1 MPAQPI
7 EEREVDVIVLGAGA
21 GGLAA
26 ACVAAAE
33 GLETVLIEK
42 SDAVGGTTAVSGGMV
57 WIPAN
62 PKMLDA
68 GIEDSIEN
76 ARTYL
81 DHSAPAAR
89 DTAVREAFLAR
100 GPEAIA
106 YLEQRTAL
114 QLRPVT
120 NYPDYYPKLPGATLG
135 GRVLEPVDFDG
146 YTLGR
151 SFGLLRWPLPEF
163 MLFGGMMIAR
173 ADLPHFRSVL
183 RSPRAALRV
192 ARLILEYAWQRL
204 FAPRGTRLVLGNAL
218 VGQLFK
224 SALDLGVG
232 LQFGARAARVVIED
246 GRAAG
251 VEIDLG
257 EAREGEAQTAA
268 ESETET
274 ESEPQP
280 HPPAD
285 RNRIRARAGVVLAT
299 GGFSHDPGLRASLLP
314 ENVTAASPVCP
325 TNTGDGLRVGVEAGG
340 IIGTHNSQ
348 NAFWAPV
355 SQFERADGSEGVF
368 PHTVADRGKPG
379 IVALTSAGERFTSEA
394 VSYHEFVLAMF
405 RGNEHGAAVPAYL
418 ICDRKSLW
426 QYGLGAVKPFTLTL
440 EPHTASG
447 YLVEADTLDELARR
461 LEIDAGAI
469 AQTIATYN
477 ADARNGIDSLFGLGG
492 DPYQRYLGDRDQ
504 VPNPCMRPIETPPYY
519 AIRLYPSDLGTIA
532 GLMTDAQA
540 RVLDAEGRPIEGLY
554 ACGNDMNSVMDG
566 AYPGPGITLG
576 PALVFG
582 YIAARAIAQAAFE
595 ASEASDSAEPS

>member
-33 GLETVLIEK
+33 GLETLLIEK
-42 SDAVGGTTAVSGGMV
+42 SDFVGGTTAVSGGMV

-62 PKMLDA
+62 PKMRDA
-68 GIEDSIEN
+68 GIEDSIES
-76 ARTYL
+76 AREYL
-81 DHSAPAAR
+81 DHCAPATR

-106 YLEQRTAL
+106 YLEERTAL
-114 QLRPVT
+114 RLRPVT
-120 NYPDYYPKLPGATLG
+120 NYPDYYPDLPGATLG
-135 GRVLEPVDFDG
+135 GRVLEPEDFDG
-146 YTLGR
+146 YALGR

-183 RSPRAALRV
+183 RSPRAVLRV

-218 VGQLFK
+218 IGQLFK
-224 SALDLGVG
+224 SALDLRVRLQLGV
-232 LQFGARAARVVIED
+232 RTARVVIED

-251 VEIDLG
+251 VEIETATQP
-257 EAREGEAQTAA
+257 EAGTEADA
-268 ESETET
+268 EPRTI
-274 ESEPQP
+274 
-280 HPPAD
+280 
-285 RNRIRARAGVVLAT
+285 RIRARAGVVLAT

-314 ENVTAASPVCP
+314 ENLSAASPVCRSVA
-325 TNTGDGLRVGVEAGG
+325 GDGLRFGVDAGG
-340 IIGTHNSQ
+340 VIGTHNSQ

-355 SQFERADGSEGVF
+355 SQFDREDGSEGVF

-379 IVALTSAGERFTSEA
+379 LVALTSAGERFTSEA

-405 RGNEHGAAVPAYL
+405 RGNAHGAAVPAYL

-440 EPHTASG
+440 EPHTANG
-447 YLVEADTLDELARR
+447 YLVEAGTLDALAQR
-461 LEIDAGAI
+461 LEIDSAAL

-477 ADARNGIDSLFGLGG
+477 ADARSGTDSLFGLGG
-492 DPYQRYLGDRDQ
+492 DPYQRYLGDRDHG
-504 VPNPCMRPIETPPYY
+504 PNPCMRPIETPPYY
-519 AIRLYPSDLGTIA
+519 AIRLFPSDLGTIA
-532 GLMTDAQA
+532 GLMTDASA
-540 RVLDAEGRPIEGLY
+540 RVLDADGQPIEGLY
-554 ACGNDMNSVMDG
+554 ACGNDMNSIMDG

-582 YIAARAIAQAAFE
+582 YIAARAIARSAQTASAT
-595 ASEASDSAEPS
+595 SEASGAT

>member
-1 MPAQPI
+1 MPAPPI
-7 EEREVDVIVLGAGA
+7 EDREVDVIVLGAGA

-33 GLETVLIEK
+33 GLETLLVEK
-42 SDAVGGTTAVSGGMV
+42 SDFVGGTTAVSGGMV

-62 PKMLDA
+62 PKMRDA
-68 GIEDSIEN
+68 GIDDSIEN
-76 ARTYL
+76 ARNYL
-81 DHSAPAAR
+81 DHAAPATR

-106 YLEQRTAL
+106 YLEECTAL

-120 NYPDYYPKLPGATLG
+120 NYPDYYPNLPGATLG

-151 SFGLLRWPLPEF
+151 SFGLLRWPLAEF

-173 ADLPHFRSVL
+173 ADLPHLRSAL

-218 VGQLFK
+218 IGQLFK
-224 SALDLGVG
+224 SALDLGVNLRLG
-232 LQFGARAARVVIED
+232 VRAARLVIED

-251 VEIDLG
+251 IEVDTGAALEGGTEI
-257 EAREGEAQTAA
+257 EAQ
-268 ESETET
+268 
-274 ESEPQP
+274 
-280 HPPAD
+280 
-285 RNRIRARAGVVLAT
+285 RIRARAGVVLAT
-299 GGFSHDPGLRASLLP
+299 GGFSNDPALRASLLP
-314 ENVTAASPVCP
+314 ENVSPASPVCP
-325 TNTGDGLRVGVEAGG
+325 TNTGDGLRFGVDAGG
-340 IIGTHNSQ
+340 VIGMHNSQ

-355 SQFERADGSEGVF
+355 SRFQREDGSEGVF

-379 IVALTSAGERFTSEA
+379 IVALNSAGERFTSEA

-405 RGNEHGAAVPAYL
+405 RGNSHGAAVPAYL

-426 QYGLGAVKPFTLTL
+426 QYGLGAVKPFTLAL

-447 YLVEADTLDELARR
+447 YLVEAGALDELARR
-461 LEIDAGAI
+461 LEIDAAAL

-477 ADARNGIDSLFGLGG
+477 ADARSGTDSLFGLGS
-492 DPYQRYLGDRDQ
+492 DPYQRYLGDRDHA
-504 VPNPCMRPIETPPYY
+504 PNPCMRPIETPPYY
-519 AIRLYPSDLGTIA
+519 AIRLFPSDLGTIA
-532 GLMTDAQA
+532 GLMTDEAA
-540 RVLDAEGRPIEGLY
+540 RVLDAQGRPIEGLY
-554 ACGNDMNSVMDG
+554 ACGNDMNSIMDG

-582 YIAARAIAQAAFE
+582 YIAARGIARSAQAAH
-595 ASEASDSAEPS
+595 AG

>member
-33 GLETVLIEK
+33 GLETLLIEK
-42 SDAVGGTTAVSGGMV
+42 SDCVGGTTAVSGGMV

-62 PKMLDA
+62 PKMRDA
-68 GIEDSIEN
+68 GIEDSIDN
-76 ARTYL
+76 ARSYL
-81 DHSAPAAR
+81 DHCAPATR
-89 DTAVREAFLAR
+89 DPAVREAFLAH

-106 YLEQRTAL
+106 YLEERTAL
-114 QLRPVT
+114 LLRPVT
-120 NYPDYYPKLPGATLG
+120 NYPDYYPNLPGATLG

-151 SFGLLRWPLPEF
+151 SFGLLRWPLAEF

-192 ARLILEYAWQRL
+192 ARLILDYAWQRL

-218 VGQLFK
+218 IGQLFK
-224 SALDLGVG
+224 SALDLRVKLQLGV
-232 LQFGARAARVVIED
+232 RAARVVMED

-251 VEIDLG
+251 VMIETG
-257 EAREGEAQTAA
+257 EAREAGMEAEAPLMQ
-268 ESETET
+268 
-274 ESEPQP
+274 
-280 HPPAD
+280 
-285 RNRIRARAGVVLAT
+285 IRARAGVVLAT
-299 GGFSHDPGLRASLLP
+299 GGFSNDPALRASLLP
-314 ENVTAASPVCP
+314 ENVSAASPVCP
-325 TNTGDGLRVGVEAGG
+325 TNTGDGLRIGVDAGG

-348 NAFWAPV
+348 NAFWAPI

-405 RGNEHGAAVPAYL
+405 RGNAHGAAVPAYL

-426 QYGLGAVKPFTLTL
+426 QYGLGAVRPFTLTL
-440 EPHTASG
+440 EPHTANG
-447 YLVEADTLDELARR
+447 YLVEAGTLDELARR
-461 LEIDAGAI
+461 LEIDAAAL

-477 ADARNGIDSLFGLGG
+477 ADAKSGVDSLFGLGS
-492 DPYQRYLGDRDQ
+492 DPYQRYLGDRDHG
-504 VPNPCMRPIETPPYY
+504 PNPCMRPIETPPYY
-519 AIRLYPSDLGTIA
+519 AIRLFPSDLGTIA
-532 GLMTDAQA
+532 GLMTDEAA
-540 RVLDAEGRPIEGLY
+540 RVLDAQGRPIEGLY
-554 ACGNDMNSVMDG
+554 ACGNDMNSIMDG

-582 YIAARAIAQAAFE
+582 YIAARGIAQSAQAAQA
-595 ASEASDSAEPS
+595 ASEASAAS

>member
-1 MPAQPI
+1 MPAQPT
-7 EEREVDVIVLGAGA
+7 EEVDVIVLGAGA

-33 GLETVLIEK
+33 GLQTLLIET
-42 SDAVGGTTAVSGGMV
+42 SDFVGGTTAISGGMV

-62 PKMLDA
+62 PKMHDA
-68 GIEDSIEN
+68 GIEDSIDD
-76 ARTYL
+76 ARAYL
-81 DHSAPAAR
+81 EHCAPATR
-89 DTAVREAFLAR
+89 DTAAREAFLAR

-106 YLEQRTAL
+106 YLEGRTAL

-120 NYPDYYPKLPGATLG
+120 NYPDYYPNLPGATLG

-173 ADLPHFRSVL
+173 ADLPHFRNVL

-192 ARLILEYAWQRL
+192 ARLMLDYTWQRL

-218 VGQLFK
+218 VGQLLK
-224 SALDLGVG
+224 SALDLGVRLRLG
-232 LQFGARAARVVIED
+232 TRATRVVMEN

-251 VEIDLG
+251 VEIESG
-257 EAREGEAQTAA
+257 SGRNAGTQAEAQ
-268 ESETET
+268 
-274 ESEPQP
+274 PM
-280 HPPAD
+280 
-285 RNRIRARAGVVLAT
+285 RIRARAGVVLAT

-325 TNTGDGLRVGVEAGG
+325 SNAGDGLRIGVDAGG
-340 IIGTHNSQ
+340 VIGTHNSQ

-379 IVALTSAGERFTSEA
+379 LIALTSAGERFTSEA

-405 RGNEHGAAVPAYL
+405 RGNAHGAAVPAYL

-426 QYGLGAVKPFTLTL
+426 QYGLGAVKPFALTL
-440 EPHTASG
+440 EPHTANG
-447 YLVEADTLDELARR
+447 YLVEAGTLDDLARR
-461 LEIDAGAI
+461 LEIDAAAL

-477 ADARNGIDSLFGLGG
+477 ADARSGVDALFGLGS
-492 DPYQRYLGDRDQ
+492 DPYQRYLGDRDHG
-504 VPNPCMRPIETPPYY
+504 PNPCMRPIETPPYY

-532 GLMTDAQA
+532 GLMTDANA
-540 RVLDAEGRPIEGLY
+540 RVLDADGRPIEGLY
-554 ACGNDMNSVMDG
+554 ACGNDMNSIMDG

-582 YIAARAIAQAAFE
+582 YIAARGIAQSAQAAR
-595 ASEASDSAEPS
+595 ATPEPSGAS